1 MKGKREFLIFV
12 DFCILNNFFEFFVL
26 LFGLFWNLL
35 SSLEIQPTIS

>member
-26 LFGLFWNLL
+26 FGLFWNLL